1 MRHDEHVIHRNFSSH
16 KPKNILTKSD
26 FSQEEENLIDTSY
39 ANNKSNKQIRWED
52 DNSEAMPRM
61 RGLQDFG
68 LRTAQSKRKLSQ
80 FVNWPKSGKPSDN
93 HVEVLSGSGC
103 MLDDAVLSNS
113 SKNSVS
119 IKRKRSQ
126 SRLVEES
133 LMKKRDRRRP
143 LVQVLQSSAKLH
155 LLQCSNNDVGISIP
169 EEKEQMQ
176 SICRAKRSKCV
187 YLPHDSDETPKPD
200 SEPVVANQFGT
211 SKSLDSPVDIVV
223 GYASCLIEANDSDY
237 FEAGNLDPNM
247 GEVANRTTGIIYS
260 LVLFILHLLCLI
272 NSIAMFVFP
281 FFKYD

>member
-1 MRHDEHVIHRNFSSH
+1 MRHDEHVILRNLSSH

-26 FSQEEENLIDTSY
+26 FSQEEKKLNDTSY
-39 ANNKSNKQIRWED
+39 ANNKSNKHIRWED

-103 MLDDAVLSNS
+103 MLDDAVHSNS

-126 SRLVEES
+126 SRLAEES

-143 LVQVLQSSAKLH
+143 LVQVLQSSAKLP
-155 LLQCSNNDVGISIP
+155 LLQCSNNDVGISMP
-169 EEKEQMQ
+169 GEKEQMQ

-187 YLPHDSDETPKPD
+187 YLPHDSDETLKHD
-200 SEPVVANQFGT
+200 SESVLANQFGT

-223 GYASCLIEANDSDY
+223 GYASSGLIEVNESDY
-237 FEAGNLDPNM
+237 FEAGYLEPNM
-247 GEVANRTTGIIYS
+247 GEVANRLTGIIYS
-260 LVLFILHLLCLI
+260 LVLFILHLL
-272 NSIAMFVFP
+272 
-281 FFKYD
+281 

>member
-1 MRHDEHVIHRNFSSH
+1 MRHDEHVIHKNLSSH

-26 FSQEEENLIDTSY
+26 ISEEEENLNDSSY
-39 ANNKSNKQIRWED
+39 ANNKTRRED

-103 MLDDAVLSNS
+103 MVEDAVHSNS

-126 SRLVEES
+126 SRLAEES

-155 LLQCSNNDVGISIP
+155 LLQCSNNDVGISMP
-169 EEKEQMQ
+169 GEKEQMQ
-176 SICRAKRSKCV
+176 SVCRAKRSRCI
-187 YLPHDSDETPKPD
+187 YLPHNSDETPEHD
-200 SEPVVANQFGT
+200 SEPVLANQFGT
-211 SKSLDSPVDIVV
+211 SKSLDSPADIVV
-223 GYASCLIEANDSDY
+223 GYVSSGLIEANDSRY
-237 FEAGNLDPNM
+237 FEAGYLEPNM
-247 GEVANRTTGIIYS
+247 GEVANRLTGIIYS
-260 LVLFILHLLCLI
+260 LVLFIHHLL
-272 NSIAMFVFP
+272 
-281 FFKYD
+281 